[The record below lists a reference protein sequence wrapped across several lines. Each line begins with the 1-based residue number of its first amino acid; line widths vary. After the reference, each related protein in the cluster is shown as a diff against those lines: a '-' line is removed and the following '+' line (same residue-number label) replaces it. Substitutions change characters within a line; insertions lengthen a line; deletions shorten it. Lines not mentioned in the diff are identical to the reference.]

1 MFFTDKHK
9 KYIAQLNDKI
19 EFYNVEIKQLSS
31 KYNNLQTQVDAL
43 LKLSYAKYGI
53 KRDGTPKA
61 KPGRRNKVV
70 V

>member
-31 KYNNLQTQVDAL
+31 KYSTLQTQVDAL
-43 LKLSYAKYGI
+43 LKLSYARYGF
-53 KRDGTPKA
+53 KLDGTPRT
-61 KPGRRNKVV
+61 KPGRKAKVTA
-70 V
+70 

>member
-1 MFFTDKHK
+1 MLFTEKQQQRVTLLE
-9 KYIAQLNDKI
+9 A
-19 EFYNVEIKQLSS
+19 EIKQLSS
-31 KYNNLQTQVDAL
+31 KYNTLQTQVDAL

-53 KRDGTPKA
+53 KRDGTPKV

>member
-1 MFFTDKHK
+1 MLFTEK
-9 KYIAQLNDKI
+9 QQQRVTLL
-19 EFYNVEIKQLSS
+19 ELEIKQLSS

-61 KPGRRNKVV
+61 KPGRRHKVAA
-70 V
+70 

>member
-1 MFFTDKHK
+1 MLFTEK
-9 KYIAQLNDKI
+9 QQQRVTLL
-19 EFYNVEIKQLSS
+19 ELEIKQLSS

-70 V
+70 A

>member
-1 MFFTDKHK
+1 MLFTDK
-9 KYIAQLNDKI
+9 QQQRVTLL
-19 EFYNVEIKQLSS
+19 ELEIKQLSS

-61 KPGRRNKVV
+61 KPGRRHKVAA
-70 V
+70 

>member
-1 MFFTDKHK
+1 MLFTEKQQQRVTLLE
-9 KYIAQLNDKI
+9 A
-19 EFYNVEIKQLSS
+19 EIKQLSS
-31 KYNNLQTQVDAL
+31 KYNTLQTQVDAL

>member
-1 MFFTDKHK
+1 MLFTEK
-9 KYIAQLNDKI
+9 QQQRVTLL
-19 EFYNVEIKQLSS
+19 ELEIKQLSS
-31 KYNNLQTQVDAL
+31 KYNTLQAQVDAL

-70 V
+70 A

>member
-1 MFFTDKHK
+1 MLFTEK
-9 KYIAQLNDKI
+9 QQQRVTLL
-19 EFYNVEIKQLSS
+19 ELEIKQLSS
-31 KYNNLQTQVDAL
+31 KYNTLQTQVDAL
-43 LKLSYAKYGI
+43 LKLSYARYGI

>member
-1 MFFTDKHK
+1 MLFTDKQQQRVTLLE
-9 KYIAQLNDKI
+9 A
-19 EFYNVEIKQLSS
+19 EIKQLSS
-31 KYNNLQTQVDAL
+31 KYNTLQTQVDAL

-70 V
+70 A

>member
-1 MFFTDKHK
+1 MLFTDK
-9 KYIAQLNDKI
+9 QQQRVTLL
-19 EFYNVEIKQLSS
+19 ELEIKQLSS
-31 KYNNLQTQVDAL
+31 KYNTLQTQVDAL

-70 V
+70 A

>member
-1 MFFTDKHK
+1 MLFTEK
-9 KYIAQLNDKI
+9 QQQRVTLL
-19 EFYNVEIKQLSS
+19 ELEIKQLSS
-31 KYNNLQTQVDAL
+31 KYNTLQTQVDAL

>member
-1 MFFTDKHK
+1 MLFTEKQQQRVTLLE
-9 KYIAQLNDKI
+9 A
-19 EFYNVEIKQLSS
+19 EIKQLSN
-31 KYNNLQTQVDAL
+31 KYNTLQTQVDAL

-70 V
+70 A

>member
-1 MFFTDKHK
+1 MLFTEKQQQRVTLLE
-9 KYIAQLNDKI
+9 A
-19 EFYNVEIKQLSS
+19 EIKQLSS
-31 KYNNLQTQVDAL
+31 KYNTLQTQVDAL

-70 V
+70 A

>member
-1 MFFTDKHK
+1 MLFTDK
-9 KYIAQLNDKI
+9 QQQRVTLL
-19 EFYNVEIKQLSS
+19 ELEIKQLFS
-31 KYNNLQTQVDAL
+31 KYNTLQTQVDAL

-70 V
+70 A

>member
-1 MFFTDKHK
+1 MLFTEK
-9 KYIAQLNDKI
+9 QQQRVTLL
-19 EFYNVEIKQLSS
+19 ELEIKQLFS

-61 KPGRRNKVV
+61 KPGRRNKVAA
-70 V
+70 

>member
-1 MFFTDKHK
+1 MLFTDK
-9 KYIAQLNDKI
+9 QQQRVTLL
-19 EFYNVEIKQLSS
+19 ETEIKQLSS
-31 KYNNLQTQVDAL
+31 KYNTLQTQVDAL

>member
-1 MFFTDKHK
+1 MLFTDK
-9 KYIAQLNDKI
+9 QQQRVTLL
-19 EFYNVEIKQLSS
+19 ELEIKQLFN
-31 KYNNLQTQVDAL
+31 KYNTLQTQVDAL